1 MSNHYS
7 VKFRGDTIASF
18 QSVYDVQA
26 LVLGHRTPTGPLVLL
41 DRYKT
46 VKSAKRVAASL
57 VDNYSPSTP
66 VRSSSGLFNPQAF
79 STFVIEATPG
89 NVEIYDAAIVAEYDT
104 TRASLTN

>member
-26 LVLGHRTPTGPLVLL
+26 LVIGHRTPTGPLVLL
-41 DRYKT
+41 THYKT
-46 VKSAKRVAASL
+46 VKTAKREAADMVSR
-57 VDNYSPSTP
+57 Y
-66 VRSSSGLFNPQAF
+66 NPAHRNEHAAF
-79 STFVIEATPG
+79 SAFVIEATPG